1 MPSEQTTIVDTE
13 NQFEWDQITSTFNDS
28 NILTNRLT
36 RFDNGNTTEEHFD
49 GVTGALDVV
58 IEQDLA
64 DEESWVQI
72 LTSYDNLGTA
82 TQSTSFDNGVTREDR
97 IQPALTEDVPAYL
110 SSRHEYDDGEA
121 FGWATRSYN
130 YDFSGNLLN
139 SSVHLDNGLSEG
151 RTYQEGLLTSKIR
164 RDTNDIFAWETIET
178 RYDRDGYV
186 EDREIVYDDGI
197 EQYMAFF
204 DGHLFYVSQ
213 SDNLNEVGDSPA
225 DGGVKNWETTETFYD
240 RDGNVDSRNFFYDD
254 GTVKYMAF
262 DSGQLNGV
270 YQGDNLDEFGDSPA
284 DGGAKNWETI
294 HTYYDRGGNVVD
306 REIVYDDG
314 IFKAMAF
321 HDSQVFYVYQDDNL
335 DEFGD
340 SPADGGV
347 KNWETIQS
355 FYDGDGNIQFKVT
368 VYDNGSIDRTY
379 FENCIP

>member
-130 YDFSGNLLN
+130 YDSVSYTHLTLPTILL
-139 SSVHLDNGLSEG
+139 V
-151 RTYQEGLLTSKIR
+151 
-164 RDTNDIFAWETIET
+164 
-178 RYDRDGYV
+178 
-186 EDREIVYDDGI
+186 
-197 EQYMAFF
+197 
-204 DGHLFYVSQ
+204 
-213 SDNLNEVGDSPA
+213 
-225 DGGVKNWETTETFYD
+225 
-240 RDGNVDSRNFFYDD
+240 
-254 GTVKYMAF
+254 
-262 DSGQLNGV
+262 
-270 YQGDNLDEFGDSPA
+270 
-284 DGGAKNWETI
+284 
-294 HTYYDRGGNVVD
+294 
-306 REIVYDDG
+306 
-314 IFKAMAF
+314 
-321 HDSQVFYVYQDDNL
+321 
-335 DEFGD
+335 
-340 SPADGGV
+340 
-347 KNWETIQS
+347 
-355 FYDGDGNIQFKVT
+355 
-368 VYDNGSIDRTY
+368 
-379 FENCIP
+379 